1 MRTCNMDAIGI
12 VEAFESQLDLNK
24 RCQIILHKAKI
35 PTEIKAYKR
44 YIWTVWFISGS
55 NRYSILE
62 VSNNYRE
69 VTDSEIE
76 KNTKNME
83 CLLLQELYKL
93 CRSNELMKDLH
104 NGEFT
109 GFNKD

>member
-1 MRTCNMDAIGI
+1 MDAIGI
-12 VEAFESQLDLNK
+12 VEAFESQLDLNEK
-24 RCQIILHKAKI
+24 SQIILHKVKM

-44 YIWTVWFISGS
+44 YIWTVWFINGN

-69 VTDSEIE
+69 VTNSEIE
-76 KNTKNME
+76 KNTTNME
-83 CLLLQELYKL
+83 CILLQELYKL
-93 CRSNELMKDLH
+93 CRSNELIKSLH

-109 GFNKD
+109 GFNKN

>member
-1 MRTCNMDAIGI
+1 MKTYSMDAIGI
-12 VEAFESQLDLNK
+12 VEAFGSQLDLNK
-24 RCQIILHKAKI
+24 RCQIILHKAKM

-44 YIWTVWFISGS
+44 YIWTIWFINGS

-62 VSNNYRE
+62 VRNNYRE
-69 VTDSEIE
+69 VSDSEIE
-76 KNTKNME
+76 KNIKNME
-83 CLLLQELYKL
+83 YLLLQELYKL
-93 CRSNELMKDLH
+93 CRNNELMRALH

>member
-1 MRTCNMDAIGI
+1 MDAIGI
-12 VEAFESQLDLNK
+12 VEAFESQLNLNK

-35 PTEIKAYKR
+35 HTEIKAYKR
-44 YIWTVWFISGS
+44 YIWTVWFINGS

-69 VTDSEIE
+69 VTDSEVE

-93 CRSNELMKDLH
+93 CRSNKLMEALH
-104 NGEFT
+104 NEEFT